1 MKLVN
6 KILPSYAVLPLISA
20 FAYNCMIYWGSNALC
35 KNLLHYDFTMEF
47 DRNIPFIPET
57 ILFYFLA
64 YLFWIINYIL
74 IGRGEKE
81 QFYRFITADILSRT
95 VCFFFFVFMPTTNV
109 RPELHGNSIWIQMV
123 EWLYRV
129 DEPANLFPSIHC
141 LVSWFC
147 VIGIKNRKDIP
158 DWYKGFSFVF
168 ALLICISTQT
178 LKQHYIIDLI
188 GGIVLAEITFWIANH
203 CELYCYIQQVFE
215 TIYARLKNIKMQ
227 RRKMCEEE

>member
-1 MKLVN
+1 MKRIN
-6 KILPSYAVLPLISA
+6 KILPSYAILPLISA
-20 FAYNCMIYWGSNALC
+20 FSYNCIIYWGSNALC
-35 KNLLHYDFTMEF
+35 KNFFHYDFTMEF

-57 ILFYFLA
+57 VLIYFLA
-64 YLFWIINYIL
+64 YLFWVINYIL

-81 QFYRFITADILSRT
+81 QFYRFVTADLLSRT
-95 VCFFFFVFMPTTNV
+95 VCFLFFVFMPTTNV
-109 RPELHGNSIWIQMV
+109 RPELHGNSVWIQLV
-123 EWLYRV
+123 EWLYKI

-158 DWYKGFSFVF
+158 NWYKGFSFVF

-188 GGIVLAEITFWIANH
+188 GGIVLAEMTFWIANH
-203 CELYCYIQQVFE
+203 CGLYRYIQQFFE
-215 TIYARLKNIKMQ
+215 IIYAELRNIKMQ
-227 RRKMCEEE
+227 RRKMCEED

>member
-1 MKLVN
+1 MKLGN
-6 KILPSYAVLPLISA
+6 KILPSYAILPLISA
-20 FAYNCMIYWGSNALC
+20 FVYNCIIYWGSNALC
-35 KNLLHYDFTMEF
+35 KNLFHYDFTTKL

-64 YLFWIINYIL
+64 YLFWVINYIL
-74 IGRGEKE
+74 ISRGEKE

-95 VCFFFFVFMPTTNV
+95 VCFLFFVFLPTTNV
-109 RPELHGNSIWIQMV
+109 RPELHGNSIWIGMV
-123 EWLYRV
+123 KWLYRV

-147 VIGIKNRKDIP
+147 VIGIKNRMDIP
-158 DWYKGFSFVF
+158 NWYKGISFVF

-178 LKQHYIIDLI
+178 LKQHYMIDWI
-188 GGIVLAEITFWIANH
+188 GGILLAEITFWIANH
-203 CELYCYIQQVFE
+203 CKLYRYIQQLFE
-215 TIYARLKNIKMQ
+215 TIYVEMRNIKMQ